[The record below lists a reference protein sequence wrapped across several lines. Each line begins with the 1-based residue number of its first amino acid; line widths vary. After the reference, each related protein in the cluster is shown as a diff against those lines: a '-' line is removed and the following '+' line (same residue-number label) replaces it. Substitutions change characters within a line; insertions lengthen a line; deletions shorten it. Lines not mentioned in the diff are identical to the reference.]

1 MKDILRLI
9 GLCLAITGIITFIA
23 LIACYS
29 TIAGT
34 IVFALLMTYL
44 GVRESKYEEV

>member
-9 GLCLAITGIITFIA
+9 ALCAGVSAVIMLIT

-29 TIAGT
+29 TIAGA
-34 IVFALLMTYL
+34 IVFSLMITYL
-44 GVRESKYEEV
+44 GVRESKYKEI